1 MNKDVLIDSCVVVD
15 ACLEFRINHKDA
27 RELLNRMAGAG
38 IVCYISSH
46 AHFKYAVAAITH
58 FKREPEKLKRHP
70 IDLTTMPNPKLQV
83 VKLDNEYVNQL
94 LRTLSGKPIPD
105 LKSQDLIYFCIARD
119 RRLTLITQ
127 DRKLRNTARKG
138 GIESFDT
145 SEALRI
151 LY

>member
-1 MNKDVLIDSCVVVD
+1 MNKGVLIDSCVVVD

-46 AHFKYAVAAITH
+46 AYFEYAVAAITH
-58 FKREPEKLKRHP
+58 FKRELEKLRRHP
-70 IDLTTMPNPKLQV
+70 IDLTTMPNLKLQV

-119 RRLTLITQ
+119 RGLTLITQ

-151 LY
+151 LC